1 MKGSSG
7 FADLVAIKRGLSRE
21 EAAYV
26 VGVGTTLFDKMV
38 QDGRIPR
45 PAKINDRVLWDR
57 VQLDRALDR
66 LFDSNADKDGMDP
79 YAEVQT

>member
-1 MKGSSG
+1 MKGSRT
-7 FADLVAIKRGLSRE
+7 FADLAMIKRGLSRD

-38 QDGRIPR
+38 QDGRIPK
-45 PAKINDRVLWDR
+45 PARINGRVLWDK

-66 LFDSNADKDGMDP
+66 IFDSGDDAEIGDP
-79 YAEVQT
+79 YAEVRT